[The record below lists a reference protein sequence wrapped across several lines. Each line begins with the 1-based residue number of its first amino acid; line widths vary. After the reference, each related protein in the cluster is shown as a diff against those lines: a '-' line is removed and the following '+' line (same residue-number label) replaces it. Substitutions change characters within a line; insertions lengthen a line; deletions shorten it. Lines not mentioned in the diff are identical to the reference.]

1 MKLTEKQF
9 TYLAGALIA
18 LVALI
23 VYSNS
28 FYVPL
33 QFDDIYHVQHK
44 ALIHDLGNFTQLKT
58 WMAIGTRPVP
68 MFTMALNYH
77 WGEDSVLGYHVMNLL
92 FHIITGWVVY
102 LLALQILSIK
112 GLKTKQWIVDNKN
125 IFSLLVA
132 LIFVAHPMQTQA
144 VTYIIQRITVLAS
157 LFYLLAVLT
166 YIKGRLS
173 QMQHGLKQE
182 AIIYYAA
189 TLVSFVLAML
199 SKQIAVTLPLVLIL
213 TEAFFIRDE
222 KGNIQKKYLY
232 YFSGAVALGI
242 IIGLIAVGLPR
253 ETKDVTRGVYMVTSL
268 KVLVKYIQMMILP
281 IGQNLDHDIKAS
293 DSLFGIKELGSLAI
307 LLGFIYLGYYL
318 YKRDRL
324 ISFGIFWFFITLSV
338 ESSVIP
344 IRDFMF
350 EHRMYLPSF
359 GFLLAALAGL
369 TYIPAA
375 IPLGK
380 KKVPAALALTILLI
394 LAAGVAANARNYVW
408 QSDLSLW
415 SDAVKKSPEKSRPWM
430 WKGVA
435 FTNIKKFEKAKECF
449 DKCIE
454 LTPDFSMAYYNR
466 GNVYKEIG
474 EDQKAIADYTKAIE
488 LKKNY
493 EMAYFNRGVI
503 YSKKKNYKEAIRDY
517 DKTIE
522 LNPDNSLAYYNR
534 GNAYRNTKRYQEAL
548 SDYNNAIRL
557 NPKYALAV
565 YNRGLTKA
573 ATGNHQDA
581 LQDFD
586 RAIALD
592 PQNYLFFNG
601 KGVSLNALKLYNEAI
616 LSYNTSINLNPKF
629 GQAYYNRGYTK
640 LYGLNDKNGAC
651 EDFSTSAQYKYETAK
666 RMLEQI
672 CGVKPA
678 SK

>member
-9 TYLAGALIA
+9 SYLAGVLIA

-28 FYVPL
+28 FHVPL

-58 WMAIGTRPVP
+58 WMAVGTRPVP

-77 WGEDSVLGYHVMNLL
+77 WGEDDVLGYHVLNLI

-102 LLALQILSIK
+102 LLAFQILSIK
-112 GLKTKQWIVDNKN
+112 GLKTKQWIIDNKN

-144 VTYIIQRITVLAS
+144 VTYIIQRITVLAA

-173 QMQHGLKQE
+173 HLQNGLKQE
-182 AIIYYAA
+182 AISYYAA
-189 TLVSFVLAML
+189 TIVSFGLAVL

-213 TEAFFIRDE
+213 TEAFFIRDK
-222 KGNIQKKYLY
+222 KGNIQKKFLY
-232 YFSGAVALGI
+232 YFSGAVALGV

-253 ETKDVTRGVYMVTSL
+253 ETKDVSRNVYMITSL

-281 IGQNLDHDIKAS
+281 INQNLDHDIKAS
-293 DSLFGIKELGSLAI
+293 TTLFGLPELGSLAI
-307 LLGFIYLGYYL
+307 LAGLIYLGYFL

-359 GFLLAALAGL
+359 GLLLAALAGL
-369 TYIPAA
+369 TYIPAM
-375 IPLGK
+375 IPAGK
-380 KKVPAALALTILLI
+380 KKVPVAMGLTIVLVLVYGI
-394 LAAGVAANARNYVW
+394 AAHARNYVW

-415 SDAVKKSPEKSRPWM
+415 SDAVRKSPEKSRPWM

-435 FTNIKKFEKAKECF
+435 YTNIKKNEKAKECF

-466 GNVYKEIG
+466 GNVYKEMG
-474 EDQKAIADYTKAIE
+474 DDKAALADYTKAIE

-503 YSKKKNYKEAIRDY
+503 ESKLKDYKDAIKDYS
-517 DKTIE
+517 KTIE

-534 GNAYRNTKRYQEAL
+534 GNAYRNVKKYPEAL
-548 SDYNNAIRL
+548 SDYDNAIRL
-557 NPKYALAV
+557 NPKYSLAV

-573 ATGNHQDA
+573 AMGNHQDA

-586 RAIALD
+586 KAISMD
-592 PQNYLFFNG
+592 PQNYLFYNG

-616 LSYNTSINLNPKF
+616 LSYNTCINLNPKF
-629 GQAYYNRGYTK
+629 GQVYYNRGYTK

-651 EDFSTSAQYKYETAK
+651 EDFSISAQYNYGMAK
-666 RMLEQI
+666 RMMEQV
-672 CGVKPA
+672 CGAKPS